1 MRILIVH
8 TRPLCYFS
16 AEFFLDRLEESFFDA
31 KKEVLRIDLP
41 GDGDDFSIL
50 DNIEPGSVDVIFDI
64 NSRLPYLRDDKTGEF
79 WLDRMKAPFY
89 NFILDHPLYHHPGL
103 VFPISDYHA
112 IGIDGNHCDF
122 MKEYYPHLKSVSFF
136 PVPGTEPISPIPLE
150 KRRDR
155 ILFCGT
161 NVIDG
166 EYPKLIETFGSEYK
180 NMALDLMDAWDP
192 YEEPFEHCLRDYLL
206 ENNLGFIDEKGKV
219 HTEGIFSTGDFP
231 ELMNLFFP
239 VDRIKRSKTRLRI
252 LKELSLEMPLTIIG
266 EGWEDSE
273 IASRAEVIPS
283 MFYSSALELNGK
295 YKYVL
300 DITPGFLRGIHDR
313 SSNGMAAGT
322 VVISNM
328 NGEGYYSDFLP
339 PNPGK
344 EYIKYNGCQVSEIMN
359 ALSGKDFH
367 DLYEMAQA
375 GKDYYSKNLTW
386 KDFMDWFQ
394 RKLLLT

>member
-16 AEFFLDRLEESFFDA
+16 AEFFLDRLEESFFVA
-31 KKEVLRIDLP
+31 GHEVLRIDLP
-41 GDGDDFSIL
+41 GDWDDFSVL
-50 DNIEPGSVDVIFDI
+50 DDINPSTVDVILDI
-64 NSRLPYLRDDKTGEF
+64 NSRLPYLRDDKTREF

-103 VFPISDYHA
+103 VFPVSDYHA

-122 MKEYYPHLKSVSFF
+122 MKGYYPHLRSVSFF
-136 PVPGTEPISPIPLE
+136 PVPGTEPISPIPFE

-161 NVIDG
+161 NVIDK
-166 EYPKLIETFGSEYK
+166 EFPRLTETYGSEYK
-180 NMALDLMDAWDP
+180 DMALDLMDAWDP
-192 YEEPFEHCLRDYLL
+192 YKEPLEYCIKNYLL
-206 ENNLGFIDEKGKV
+206 ETNQAFVDKNGKI
-219 HTEGIFSTGDFP
+219 HLEGIFAIMKFP
-231 ELMNLFFP
+231 EVVNLFFP
-239 VDRIKRSKTRLRI
+239 VDRIKRAKTRLEI
-252 LKELSLEMPLTIIG
+252 LKALSLEMPLTVIG

-273 IASRAEVIPS
+273 IASGAEIIPS

-313 SSNGMAAGT
+313 SSNGMAAGA

-328 NGEGYYSDFLP
+328 NGKGYYRDFLP
-339 PNPGK
+339 PNPGE
-344 EYIKYNGCQVSEIMN
+344 EYIKYNGCEVSDILST
-359 ALSGKDFH
+359 LSGLDCN
-367 DLYEMAQA
+367 DLYKIAQS
-375 GKDYYSKNLTW
+375 GKNYYSNNLTW
-386 KDFMDWFQ
+386 KAFTDWFE

>member
-16 AEFFLDRLEESFFDA
+16 AAFFLDRLEESFFDA
-31 KKEVLRIDLP
+31 GHEVLRIDLP
-41 GDGDDFSIL
+41 GDWDDFSVL
-50 DNIEPGSVDVIFDI
+50 DNINPGTVDVILDI
-64 NSRLPYLRDDKTGEF
+64 NSKLPYLRDDKTGEF
-79 WLDRMKAPFY
+79 WLDRMKAPFF

-103 VFPISDYHA
+103 VFPVSNYRV

-122 MKEYYPHLKSVSFF
+122 MEGYYPHLKSVSFF
-136 PVPGTEPISPIPLE
+136 PVPGTEPISPIPFE

-161 NVIDG
+161 NVVDK
-166 EYPKLIETFGSEYK
+166 EFPRLIETFGSKYQ
-180 NMALDLMDAWDP
+180 NMAQDLMDDWDP
-192 YEEPFEHCLRDYLL
+192 YKEPFEQCLRDYLL
-206 ENNLGFIDEKGKV
+206 ENNLGDLDEKGKV
-219 HTEGIFSTGDFP
+219 HIEEIFSAKDFP
-231 ELMNLFFP
+231 ELINLFFP
-239 VDRIKRSKTRLRI
+239 VDRIKRAKTRFEI

-273 IASRAEVIPS
+273 ISSRAEIVPS

-313 SSNGMAAGT
+313 SSNGMAAGA

-328 NGEGYYSDFLP
+328 NGKDYYEDFLP
-339 PNPGK
+339 PNPGE
-344 EYIKYNGCQVSEIMN
+344 EYIKYNGCEVSDILN
-359 ALSGKDFH
+359 TISGLDLNDF
-367 DLYEMAQA
+367 YKIAQA
-375 GKDYYSKNLTW
+375 GKNYYSNNLTW
-386 KDFMDWFQ
+386 KVFTDWFE
-394 RKLLLT
+394 RKFLLT

>member
-31 KKEVLRIDLP
+31 GHEVLRIDLP
-41 GDGDDFSIL
+41 GDMDDFSVL
-50 DNIEPGSVDVIFDI
+50 DDINPGSVDAIFDI
-64 NSRLPYLRDDKTGEF
+64 NSKLPYLSDDNTGEL
-79 WLDRMKAPFY
+79 WLDRMRAPFF

-103 VFPISDYHA
+103 AFPVSDYHV

-122 MKEYYPHLKSVSFF
+122 MEGYYPHLKSISFF
-136 PVPGTEPISPIPLE
+136 PVPGTAPISPAPFE

-161 NVIDG
+161 NVIDK
-166 EYPKLIETFGSEYK
+166 EFSKLIETFGSEYK

-192 YEEPFEHCLRDYLL
+192 YRLPFEHCLRDYLL
-206 ENNLGFIDEKGKV
+206 EKNLGVLDERGRV
-219 HTEGIFSTGDFP
+219 HTEGIFSADNFS

-239 VDRIKRSKTRLRI
+239 VDRIKRAKTRFDI
-252 LKELSLEMPLTIIG
+252 LKALSLEMPLTIIG

-273 IASRAEVIPS
+273 ISSQVEIIPS

-313 SSNGMAAGT
+313 SSNGMAAGA

-328 NGEGYYSDFLP
+328 NGKAYYKDFLP
-339 PNPGK
+339 PNPGE
-344 EYIKYNGCQVSEIMN
+344 EYIKYNGCEVSDIIN
-359 ALSGKDFH
+359 ALSKQGDNN
-367 DLYEMAQA
+367 LYEIAQA
-375 GKDYYSKNLTW
+375 GKAYYCKNLTW
-386 KDFMDWFQ
+386 KAFMDWFE